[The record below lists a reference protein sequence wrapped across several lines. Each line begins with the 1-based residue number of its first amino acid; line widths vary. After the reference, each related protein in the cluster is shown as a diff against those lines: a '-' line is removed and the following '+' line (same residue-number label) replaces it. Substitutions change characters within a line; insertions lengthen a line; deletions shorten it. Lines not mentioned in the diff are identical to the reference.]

1 MGCRAPKV
9 ITNLLSILLHTMKR
23 SNSHRQA
30 TRVTFPCIT
39 QFEGHG
45 ITTYRHQSLHR
56 QLMPHRQ
63 LDFCEAPLG
72 KTKSGKP
79 PKLFR
84 EKADSTIA

>member
-63 LDFCEAPLG
+63 LDFCEAPR
-72 KTKSGKP
+72 
-79 PKLFR
+79 FR
-84 EKADSTIA
+84 GFMGGCLLKATCEIT